1 MDVSKSHASTNG
13 KLQQVGFMKLFL
25 LIFLSLLLFSCQQ
38 EQNIKS
44 SAGTSADYDFNKKV
58 NSVSA
63 KDDFS
68 DLKKEDDESCETEE
82 EISKKLAAPKQEA
95 FQLQGG
101 DSGCEVDGHK

>member
-1 MDVSKSHASTNG
+1 MKVVLFFLVS
-13 KLQQVGFMKLFL
+13 
-25 LIFLSLLLFSCQQ
+25 IFILSCQQ
-38 EQNIKS
+38 EGGSKV
-44 SAGTSADYDFNKKV
+44 TSDKVKDYDFSKKS
-58 NSVSA
+58 NSISA
-63 KDDFS
+63 TDDFS